1 MEHSRMKVVLTGGS
15 NGIGSAVARLLS
27 LSGHEVHSIDREA
40 PAQLSA
46 HCHYKADVTDATSL
60 QIAFERIGPD
70 VDVLFNNA
78 GIMRRG
84 RLFDSSEQ
92 DFDELFSA
100 NVKGAWMTMRASL
113 PFLKANATLLQM
125 SSGHATDP
133 PLDPALYALTK
144 QFAANFA
151 AAVEKDRPQ
160 TVVKTIY
167 PGPVD
172 TPLGRY
178 GLTEDEIAKKTKI
191 MHDSN
196 YVATWI
202 VRLLESPTKRS
213 LRFDDESWD
222 YDLI

>member
-1 MEHSRMKVVLTGGS
+1 MKVVLTGGT
-15 NGIGSAVARLLS
+15 NGIGSAVASLLS
-27 LSGHEVHSIDREA
+27 GAGHEVHSIDRTA
-40 PAQLSA
+40 PDQQSEY
-46 HCHYKADVTDATSL
+46 CHYKADVTDATSL
-60 QIAFERIGPD
+60 QIAFERIGTE

-92 DFDELFSA
+92 DFDELFSV
-100 NVKGAWMTMRASL
+100 NVKGAWMTIRTSL

-151 AAVEKDRPQ
+151 AAVERDRPQ
-160 TVVKTIY
+160 MVVKTIY

-178 GLTEDEIAKKTKI
+178 GLTEAEIAEKTKI
-191 MHDSN
+191 MHDSK
-196 YVATWI
+196 YVANWI
-202 VRLLESPTKRS
+202 VRLLESPTNRA
-213 LRFDDESWD
+213 LRFDGESWD